1 MARPS
6 KDINPGPPEWSKGCV
21 TYPLTVGD
29 DTLTQAGLIT
39 FPKEIEPFLLEG
51 HTFTIEGCLADGT
64 ADKHHWRIVS
74 INLSIDVFGDEDT
87 TPSNQKE

>member
-1 MARPS
+1 M
-6 KDINPGPPEWSKGCV
+6 

-51 HTFTIEGCLADGT
+51 HTFTIEGCLADGM
-64 ADKHHWRIVS
+64 ADKRNWRIVA
-74 INLSIDVFGDEDT
+74 INLSVDVFGDEDE
-87 TPSNQKE
+87 TPTNPDTKE